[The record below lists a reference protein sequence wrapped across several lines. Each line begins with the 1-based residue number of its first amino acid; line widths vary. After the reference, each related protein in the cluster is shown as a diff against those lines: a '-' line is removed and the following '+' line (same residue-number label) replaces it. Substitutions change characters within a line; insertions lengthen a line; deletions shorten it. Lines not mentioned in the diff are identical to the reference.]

1 MASAATATTQAATA
15 TANPKLVDESLWWDP
30 FVLFYDDL
38 DRAPLSDELP
48 HDLVHIRLSLH
59 FPLPYDLSY
68 TSVVSRCTSASDF
81 LQVNKI
87 KNNRSWFLES
97 LTRFKPPNEVSR
109 RALDSPEL
117 ILGSQRLVIKP
128 DLKETA
134 LRASKFLVVNAAF
147 DSFLIR

>member
-1 MASAATATTQAATA
+1 MASAAAATTQAAATTAATATT
-15 TANPKLVDESLWWDP
+15 NPKLVDESLWWDP
-30 FVLFYDDL
+30 FVLLYDDL

-48 HDLVHIRLSLH
+48 HVL
-59 FPLPYDLSY
+59 
-68 TSVVSRCTSASDF
+68 
-81 LQVNKI
+81 VNKI

-128 DLKETA
+128 ELKETA
-134 LRASKFLVVNAAF
+134 LRASKCLVVNAAF
-147 DSFLIR
+147 DSFLIQ